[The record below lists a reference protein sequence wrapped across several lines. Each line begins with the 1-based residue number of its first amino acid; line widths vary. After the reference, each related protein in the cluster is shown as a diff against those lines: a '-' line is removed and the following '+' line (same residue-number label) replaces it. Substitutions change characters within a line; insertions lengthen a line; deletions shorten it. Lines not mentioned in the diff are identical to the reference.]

1 VKGDQALARRQDHAG
16 DPTRPETEAD
26 YVALF
31 QAIQASDVR
40 QLYRGR
46 RKPYLLPGDGRKY
59 WAMTS
64 HLPSSHV
71 LKRMLIDD
79 DVPRLRRDLWLARRT
94 KRRRRRR

>member
-1 VKGDQALARRQDHAG
+1 
-16 DPTRPETEAD
+16 
-26 YVALF
+26 
-31 QAIQASDVR
+31 VR

-71 LKRMLIDD
+71 LNRMLIDD
-79 DVPRLRRDLWLARRT
+79 DLPRLRRERWLARRT